1 MASFE
6 GLNTQ
11 VLGISIDH
19 VPALVAWA
27 ESLGGINYPLLS
39 DFWPHGEVAQSF
51 GVLRQEGYSERAIF
65 LIDREGILRWSK
77 VYDIDVQPDNR
88 EVLAEIRKMDPEASA
103 AFPEVEPIAVDLP
116 TGGIVMYC
124 TSYCLTCREAA
135 AWLEERG
142 LDYLRLDVYQVPG
155 AIQQVREWASGNL
168 VTPTFDIDG
177 TIIVD
182 FDKDRLAKALGV
194 EP

>member
-11 VLGISIDH
+11 VLGISVDH

-39 DFWPHGEVAQSF
+39 DFWPHGEVAQQF

-88 EVLAEIRKMDPEASA
+88 EVLAEIRKIDPEASA
-103 AFPEVEPIAVDLP
+103 AFPEVQLETVDLP
-116 TGGIVMYC
+116 RGGIVMYC
-124 TSYCLTCREAA
+124 TPYCLTCREAA
-135 AWLEERG
+135 TWLEERE

-155 AIQQVREWASGNL
+155 AIQQVREWADGNL

-182 FDKDRLAKALGV
+182 FQTDQLAKVLGV